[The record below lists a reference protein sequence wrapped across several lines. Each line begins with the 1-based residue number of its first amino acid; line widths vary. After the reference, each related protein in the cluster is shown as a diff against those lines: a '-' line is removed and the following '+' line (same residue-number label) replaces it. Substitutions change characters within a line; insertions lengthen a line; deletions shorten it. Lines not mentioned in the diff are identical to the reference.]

1 MKKHIAI
8 ILAAGKGTRMKSN
21 IPKQYMAIEERPVI
35 YYTIKAFEESYI
47 DEIILVTGKD
57 DIEYV
62 KKEIVDKYHL
72 QKVKEIVGGG
82 ANRYDSVNAGINA
95 IINRYDTCYKLCEST
110 YADKT
115 GKQRTTDQSIIDKIY
130 VHIHDGARP
139 CVSQEELRNMRD
151 NVELYNA
158 CILAVK
164 VKDTIKIADSN
175 NNVLDTP
182 KRDTLWAVHTPQ
194 SFELSIIKEAYQNM
208 YKALSGMTLEQEKA
222 VNITDDAMVIEKYS
236 DIAVKIVEGKYTNIK
251 ITTPEDIETAK
262 NYLKQSFR
270 GSQNL

>member
-21 IPKQYMAIEERPVI
+21 IPKQYMTIEEKPVI
-35 YYTIKAFEESYI
+35 YYTIKAFEESYM

-72 QKVKEIVGGG
+72 QKVTKIVGGG
-82 ANRYDSVNAGINA
+82 ANRYDSVNTGINA
-95 IINRYDTCYKLCEST
+95 INSRYDTDCKLSEPTS
-110 YADKT
+110 A
-115 GKQRTTDQSIIDKIY
+115 GNINRQSTTDSPAIDKIY

-139 CVSQEELRNMRD
+139 CISQEELNNMRD

-175 NNVLDTP
+175 NNVLNTP

-194 SFELSIIKEAYQNM
+194 SFELSLIKTAYQNM
-208 YKALSGMTLEQEKA
+208 YKALLNMTPEQEKA
-222 VNITDDAMVIEKYS
+222 ANITDDAMVIEKYS
-236 DIAVKIVEGKYTNIK
+236 DISVKIVEGKYTNIK
-251 ITTPEDIETAK
+251 ITTPEDLETAK
-262 NYLKQSFR
+262 NYLKQSTKNP
-270 GSQNL
+270 QNL